1 MKFSKSKLKLFVMN
15 IKYIK
20 ISIKYILGTYLSP
33 KQTNRRRNNIENLWE
48 GAQLSFQNQIPKYKF
63 IESYRL

>member
-1 MKFSKSKLKLFVMN
+1 MN